1 MIATAM
7 PRRRVNHSEVSAT
20 SGANVTEP
28 ATPTITPWVRMNCQ
42 RLVAWLASR

>member
-7 PRRRVNHSEVSAT
+7 PRRRVNQSEVSAT

-28 ATPTITPWVRMNCQ
+28 ATPTIRPCVKMNCQ
-42 RLVAWLASR
+42 RVVAWLASA